1 MKNRILSSVVVVAFV
16 AGCTSVTGPT
26 HNVEVVKLSDGLEG
40 WGVHCHG
47 LLQSSR
53 TCFRVASKVCANKPV
68 QVIYAFDRL
77 ESGLGPKED
86 ARDLVFKC
94 GVPAQ
99 PVVDTPKSVMVAPS
113 TPLSAR

>member
-16 AGCTSVTGPT
+16 AGCTSITGPT

-53 TCFRVASKVCANKPV
+53 TCFRVASKVCADKPV

-94 GVPAQ
+94 GVPTQ
-99 PVVDTPKSVMVAPS
+99 PVVDTSKSVMVAPG